1 MDKAGL
7 RPDQEL
13 RDIVFHVKNLM
24 AFDREMGLEAP
35 RPSTPTLAYMD
46 RGPLEGQSLEALRAS
61 IGECTRCKLSGGR
74 SHLVFGEGPEKAR
87 LVFVGEG
94 PGRDEDL
101 AGRPFV
107 GEAGK
112 LLTKIIENGMHLKRE
127 EVYLCNIIKCH
138 HPGNRDP
145 ESDEIEACLPFL
157 KKQLA
162 LIQPEVICTLG
173 RIAAQSLLGKN
184 FKITRDRGRWRS
196 FEGIPVMPTFHPAYI
211 LRNPERVRELKG
223 HVWEDIKL
231 IMKRMGLEVK
241 RHA

>member
-1 MDKAGL
+1 MEKADL
-7 RPDQEL
+7 RPNQEL
-13 RDIVFHVKNLM
+13 RDIVFHLKNLM
-24 AFDREMGLEAP
+24 SFDREMGLEAP

-46 RGPLEGQSLEALRAS
+46 RGPLEEQNLEGLRTS
-61 IGECTRCKLSGGR
+61 IGACTRCKLSRGR
-74 SHLVFGEGPEKAR
+74 RHLVFGEGPEKAR
-87 LVFVGEG
+87 LVFVGEC
-94 PGRDEDL
+94 PSRDEDL

-107 GEAGK
+107 GEAGE

-127 EVYLCNIIKCH
+127 EVYLCHIIKCH
-138 HPGNRDP
+138 PPGNRDP
-145 ESDEIEACLPFL
+145 ESNEIDACLPFL

-211 LRNPERVRELKG
+211 LRNPERDRELKG

-241 RHA
+241 RYA

>member
-1 MDKAGL
+1 MGKAGL

-13 RDIVFHVKNLM
+13 REIVFHLKNLI
-24 AFDREMGLEAP
+24 AFDQEMGLEAP
-35 RPSTPTLAYMD
+35 KLSPSTLAYMD
-46 RGPLEGQSLEALRAS
+46 RGPSEGRSLEGLRRF

-74 SHLVFGEGPEKAR
+74 THLVFGEGSEKAR

-112 LLTKIIENGMHLKRE
+112 LLTKIIENGMTLKRE
-127 EVYLCNIIKCH
+127 EVYICNIIKCR
-138 HPGNRDP
+138 PPENRDP
-145 ESDEIEACLPFL
+145 ESDEIDACLPFL

-173 RIAAQSLLGKN
+173 RIAAQSLLGGD
-184 FKITRDRGRWRS
+184 FKITRERGRWQS
-196 FEGIPVMPTFHPAYI
+196 FEGISVMPTFHPAYI
-211 LRNPERVRELKG
+211 LRNPDRERELKG
-223 HVWEDIKL
+223 QVWEDIKK

-241 RHA
+241 RNA